1 MNLEISKDIMKQTK
15 LKYGGCGLEISATVS
30 DTLSAGDRIIEVNAE
45 NVVNIDRN
53 TWHEMRRRLTIPY
66 HAVIMRVD
74 RMGGQ
79 DGGIIPDNNALQDN
93 ISLIQTRLEIKLREG
108 RNIANMVT
116 SVKEE
121 RDRLQM
127 ENTRL
132 SHRIAYLE
140 EMWTEVEGGRKQVK

>member
-1 MNLEISKDIMKQTK
+1 
-15 LKYGGCGLEISATVS
+15 
-30 DTLSAGDRIIEVNAE
+30 
-45 NVVNIDRN
+45 
-53 TWHEMRRRLTIPY
+53 MRRRITHPY

-74 RMGGQ
+74 RMGGL

-108 RNIANMVT
+108 RQVANMVT

-132 SHRIAYLE
+132 NHRIAYLE
-140 EMWTEVEGGRKQVK
+140 EMWTAVEGGRKKVNWSERSACASGQHLGGNYFR

>member
-1 MNLEISKDIMKQTK
+1 
-15 LKYGGCGLEISATVS
+15 
-30 DTLSAGDRIIEVNAE
+30 
-45 NVVNIDRN
+45 
-53 TWHEMRRRLTIPY
+53 
-66 HAVIMRVD
+66 
-74 RMGGQ
+74 MGGQ

-108 RNIANMVT
+108 RNMANMVT

-132 SHRIAYLE
+132 NHRIEYLE
-140 EMWTEVEGGRKQVK
+140 EMWAEVEGGKRQVE

>member
-1 MNLEISKDIMKQTK
+1 
-15 LKYGGCGLEISATVS
+15 
-30 DTLSAGDRIIEVNAE
+30 
-45 NVVNIDRN
+45 
-53 TWHEMRRRLTIPY
+53 
-66 HAVIMRVD
+66 
-74 RMGGQ
+74 MGGQ
-79 DGGIIPDNNALQDN
+79 DGRKIPDNNALQDN

-132 SHRIAYLE
+132 NHRIAYLE
-140 EMWTEVEGGRKQVK
+140 EMWAAVKGGRKQVKFDLQ

>member
-1 MNLEISKDIMKQTK
+1 MWV
-15 LKYGGCGLEISATVS
+15 A
-30 DTLSAGDRIIEVNAE
+30 
-45 NVVNIDRN
+45 
-53 TWHEMRRRLTIPY
+53 
-66 HAVIMRVD
+66 

-93 ISLIQTRLEIKLREG
+93 ISLIQARLEIKLREG

-116 SVKEE
+116 SVKAE

-140 EMWTEVEGGRKQVK
+140 EMWAGVEGARKQVE